1 MVGDGRSYMLGPTG
15 EAGIDAP
22 KPKYARKAKIDD
34 TRWKLRGVWDH
45 KVWDHKDGIINNG
58 SFINRE
64 EYDNKK
70 IVFRILTSLSS

>member
-22 KPKYARKAKIDD
+22 QPRYARKAKIDD

-45 KVWDHKDGIINNG
+45 KVWDHKDGIINN
-58 SFINRE
+58 INRE
-64 EYDNKK
+64 DTITKK
-70 IVFRILTSLSS
+70 SFFGF